1 MSRKAVVCF
10 CMDVT
15 QATIDEAYRQGFRNP
30 ELIKRFTGAFMGPCQ
45 GKTCAA
51 NVLQQAAQL
60 SGVEPGTL
68 RAPSCRPPLI
78 PITLG
83 VLAAGFDES
92 TQTDRKAH

>member
-1 MSRKAVVCF
+1 MSRKAIVCF
-10 CMDVT
+10 CMDVS
-15 QATIDEAYRQGFRNP
+15 QATINEAFRQGFENP

-60 SGVEPGTL
+60 AGVEARTL

-78 PITLG
+78 PVSLG
-83 VLAAGFDES
+83 VLAAGDEHPNR
-92 TQTDRKAH
+92 T